1 MSEFETNDALGV
13 DNTVDD
19 ALDREAEAILASFA
33 SRGGSQRLP
42 ETGEGEVED
51 ASEVPQDVA
60 PETDEPTPTDD
71 DLSAADDDDLS
82 AADGVATDVPAPLE
96 VLGATVAA
104 EAPDVP
110 VGQGPEAAET
120 PRKRRKWPTVVLAL
134 LVLALG
140 AYLAGA
146 VAFMK
151 VFLPNTTLNG
161 DDVSLKT
168 IEDVARANSDSIGSF
183 QLVVT
188 GDGVDLTLGAS
199 DIKAAYDGG
208 AFARAAIANQ
218 HPWRWPLEIAGTHQL
233 EVETHLA
240 YDAVRLDDQVGSAV
254 DKANKDAKDPEDAKI
269 AYNNESKRYEVIPE
283 VKGTRVDRKAAIKA
297 VRDAIT
303 AGQHEV
309 ELGDEQLVQ
318 PQVLSTDETYNKAVS
333 DANAALEATQTLK
346 RGDDVL
352 ATIEAEDLQKWVKL
366 EKDLTVSFDLDA
378 CTKWA
383 RGELSER
390 IDTIGSKR
398 TFNLPDGRQVTVSGG
413 TYGWSINGGEIAEKI
428 AENVKAGKQADI
440 EVTWLATAN
449 SWNPGGNEWGD
460 TYVEI
465 DLGRQHVR
473 YFKGGKV
480 ALECDCVSGG
490 MNSGK
495 MHHTPTGV
503 YYINSNM
510 QSGDVELRGEID
522 PKTKKPEYISHV
534 KYWMPFID
542 NSHAL
547 HDADWRSSFGGNI
560 YQSNG
565 SHGCVN
571 LPPSKAAEL
580 YGMVSVGTV
589 VVVHD

>member
-1 MSEFETNDALGV
+1 MSDFETNDVPNV
-13 DNTVDD
+13 DNDTND

-33 SRGGSQRLP
+33 SRGAAQP
-42 ETGEGEVED
+42 
-51 ASEVPQDVA
+51 ASEAVEGVRSD
-60 PETDEPTPTDD
+60 
-71 DLSAADDDDLS
+71 AADDQSDVPEGTDAPEES
-82 AADGVATDVPAPLE
+82 PAEEEREASQGAAVAATTVDPAPLE
-96 VLGATVAA
+96 ALASADGAPVPDGADAQPA
-104 EAPDVP
+104 EA
-110 VGQGPEAAET
+110 GEA
-120 PRKRRKWPTVVLAL
+120 PRKRRKWPTVLLAL

-151 VFLPNTTLNG
+151 VFLPNTTING
-161 DDVSLKT
+161 EDVSLKT
-168 IEDVARANSDSIGSF
+168 IEDVARANSESIGSF
-183 QLVVT
+183 QLAVT

-208 AFARAAIANQ
+208 SFARTAIARQ
-218 HPWRWPLEIAGTHQL
+218 HPWRWPLEVLGAHDLQ
-233 EVETHLA
+233 VETRLT

-269 AYNNESKRYEVIPE
+269 AFNDESKRYEVVPE

-303 AGQHEV
+303 QGQHEV
-309 ELGDEQLVQ
+309 ELGDGQLVQ
-318 PQVLSTDETYNKAVS
+318 PQVLSTDEAYNKAV
-333 DANAALEATQTLK
+333 DEANAALEATQTLK
-346 RGDDVL
+346 RGDETL
-352 ATIEAEDLQKWVKL
+352 ATVEAEDLQKWVKI

-383 RGELSER
+383 RYDLSER
-390 IDTIGSKR
+390 LDTIGSKR

-460 TYVEI
+460 TYIEI
-465 DLGRQHVR
+465 DLGAQHVR
-473 YFKGGKV
+473 YFKDGKV

-490 MNSGK
+490 LNTGK

-510 QSGDVELRGEID
+510 QSGDVELKGEID
-522 PKTKKPEYISHV
+522 PVTKKPEYISHV

-547 HDADWRSSFGGNI
+547 HDADWRSSFGGYI

>member
-1 MSEFETNDALGV
+1 MSDFETNDAPSV
-13 DNTVDD
+13 HNEAND
-19 ALDREAEAILASFA
+19 ALDREADAILASFS
-33 SRGGSQRLP
+33 SRAGSQQAGDT
-42 ETGEGEVED
+42 EQGDAVEPSD
-51 ASEVPQDVA
+51 APQDGAPVA
-60 PETDEPTPTDD
+60 DAGEQGKALASDAQESQPD
-71 DLSAADDDDLS
+71 
-82 AADGVATDVPAPLE
+82 ATDVPAPLE
-96 VLGATVAA
+96 VLGANDAA
-104 EAPDVP
+104 MPVSASDQESVPAEEAH
-110 VGQGPEAAET
+110 
-120 PRKRRKWPTVVLAL
+120 RKRRRWPTIVLAL

-140 AYLAGA
+140 AYLAGV

-168 IEDVARANSDSIGSF
+168 IEDVARANSDSISSF
-183 QLVVT
+183 QVVVT

-199 DIKAAYDGG
+199 DIKATYDGG
-208 AFARAAIANQ
+208 AFARAAIGNQ
-218 HPWRWPLEIAGTHQL
+218 HPWRWPLEVMGTHQI
-233 EVETHLA
+233 EVETRLA

-254 DKANKDAKDPEDAKI
+254 DKANKDVKDPEDAKI
-269 AYNNESKRYEVIPE
+269 SYNDESKRYEVVPE
-283 VKGTRVDRKAAIKA
+283 VLGTRIDRKAAIKA

-309 ELGDEQLVQ
+309 ELGDEQLVK
-318 PQVLSTDETYNKAVS
+318 PQVLSTDEAYNKAVDS
-333 DANAALEATQTLK
+333 ANAALEATQTLK
-346 RGDDVL
+346 RGDDTL
-352 ATIEAEDLQKWVKL
+352 ATVEAEDLQKWVKL

-390 IDTIGSKR
+390 LDTIGSKR
-398 TFNLPDGRQVTVSGG
+398 TFNLPDGRQVSVSGG

-460 TYVEI
+460 TYIEI
-465 DLGRQHVR
+465 DLGKQHVR
-473 YFKGGKV
+473 YFKDGKV

-490 MNSGK
+490 LNSGK
-495 MHHTPTGV
+495 MHYTPTGV

-510 QSGDVELRGEID
+510 QSGDVELKGEID
-522 PKTKKPEYISHV
+522 PVTKKPEYISHV